1 MIGDGLR
8 PANAEISFVLTEGCR
23 DSTEYVRRHGDGG
36 TEARNLEAAGI
47 EIPKGLN
54 PRAVRLDGVTNT
66 EMDDAA
72 HPTG

>member
-1 MIGDGLR
+1 MTFAWSGAPTARYDIELEMIGDGLR

-47 EIPKGLN
+47 EIPQ
-54 PRAVRLDGVTNT
+54 D
-66 EMDDAA
+66 
-72 HPTG
+72 